1 MLAYIPPGKEY
12 ILGRIHE
19 QTVRTTTEDGKN
31 VTKRTTYPSWLY
43 DMPQAK
49 REYLGQE
56 TRYDCQYD
64 KQGNLIKSTTGWSGG
79 AESISESWEY
89 DTYGRKTKHTSET
102 GTTEQYAY
110 DMQGRL
116 STHTDSRGNIT
127 TYSYDEFGKEKTVNR
142 PDGTN
147 VTTEYEWI
155 PDRNEGLYAVTVK
168 ETGQPDRKTVYD
180 ALGREVRTAEMTYD
194 GKWRYVDTEYDNY
207 GRVTRKSS
215 PLSLIH
221 I

>member
-89 DTYGRKTKHTSET
+89 DTYGRKTKNTLPKQARQNSMPMTCKEGSQPIPTAVETSRHTVTMNSE
-102 GTTEQYAY
+102 
-110 DMQGRL
+110 R
-116 STHTDSRGNIT
+116 
-127 TYSYDEFGKEKTVNR
+127 
-142 PDGTN
+142 
-147 VTTEYEWI
+147 
-155 PDRNEGLYAVTVK
+155 
-168 ETGQPDRKTVYD
+168 RK
-180 ALGREVRTAEMTYD
+180 L
-194 GKWRYVDTEYDNY
+194 
-207 GRVTRKSS
+207 
-215 PLSLIH
+215 
-221 I
+221 